1 MGQFT
6 ALRARSGIGC
16 SDSHQVEGSSCSLRQ
31 IIVVVVVVVAVHV
44 DLEVAGRTASGRR
57 PGRKERM
64 EALQV
69 Q

>member
-31 IIVVVVVVVAVHV
+31 IIVVVVVVAVHV
-44 DLEVAGRTASGRR
+44 DLEVAGRTASGRGS
-57 PGRKERM
+57 GRKERM